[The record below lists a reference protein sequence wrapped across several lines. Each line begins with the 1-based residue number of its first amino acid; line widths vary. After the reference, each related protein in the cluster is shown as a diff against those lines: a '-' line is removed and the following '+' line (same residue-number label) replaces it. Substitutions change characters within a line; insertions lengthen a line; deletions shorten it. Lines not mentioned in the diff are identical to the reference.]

1 VGPDGNV
8 TGLAG
13 TVAFAPRAFPL
24 FSVVVPMWNEEDSFD
39 TTVGVL
45 VAACEHL
52 AADGAIETFELV
64 LVDDASTDSTGA
76 RADAAAAA
84 DRRIRAVHHAEN
96 LGLGGSVRTGLAA
109 ARGDL
114 VLYTDADLPFDLF
127 ELPRLVRLMQVY
139 DAGVLSAWRMDR
151 HSEGFRR
158 TIYSAFYNMLVRA
171 LLRLR
176 VRDVNFACK
185 MMRRE
190 VLDDIE
196 LKSTGS
202 FIDAELIARAN
213 RRGHKFIQV
222 GVDYFARSVGVSTL
236 SSFGTIRGILREMFA
251 MSREIRHLQPASAPE
266 PEAA

>member
-1 VGPDGNV
+1 
-8 TGLAG
+8 
-13 TVAFAPRAFPL
+13 
-24 FSVVVPMWNEEDSFD
+24 MWNEEDSFA

-45 VAACEHL
+45 LAAGEHL
-52 AADGAIETFELV
+52 AATGAIESFELV
-64 LVDDASTDSTGA
+64 LVDDASTDSTGDLG
-76 RADAAAAA
+76 DAASAA
-84 DRRIRAVHHAEN
+84 DPRIRVVHHEKN
-96 LGLGGSVRTGLAA
+96 LGLGGSIRTGLSS

-127 ELPRLVRLMQVY
+127 ELPRLVRLVQVY
-139 DAGVLSAWRMDR
+139 EAGVLSAWRMDR
-151 HSEGFRR
+151 HAEGFRR
-158 TIYSAFYNMLVRA
+158 TIYSGIYNALVRI

-185 MMRRE
+185 IIRRE

-196 LKSTGS
+196 LRSTGS

-236 SSFGTIRGILREMFA
+236 SSWRTIRGILREMFS
-251 MSREIRHLQPASAPE
+251 MSGEIRRLRPPT
-266 PEAA
+266 AAEGR